1 MCKLAGLKAFKD
13 ATKHSAGTIVPKLF
27 VTQFQMVAKDKT
39 LEPKQCDS
47 LDLVHYF
54 NLYKAMKREKKVT
67 PPFFCV
73 FFSVQLFFQ
82 SEICTVGL
90 ERWSYFYLCV

>member
-54 NLYKAMKREKKVT
+54 NLYKAMKREKKGNS
-67 PPFFCV
+67 PFLLC
-73 FFSVQLFFQ
+73 FFFLYNCSSKVKYVL
-82 SEICTVGL
+82 
-90 ERWSYFYLCV
+90 